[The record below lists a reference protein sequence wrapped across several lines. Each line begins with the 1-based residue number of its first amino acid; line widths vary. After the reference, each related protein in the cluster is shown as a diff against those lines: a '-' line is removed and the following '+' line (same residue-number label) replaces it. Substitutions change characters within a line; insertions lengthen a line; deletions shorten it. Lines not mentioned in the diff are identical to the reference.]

1 MFRVQFPRLK
11 RPRRNA
17 APIALVVVCL
27 SAAHVFAQKPQ
38 VISATNAPLSLSLT
52 TDANIVRACDNSGA
66 PQVQLTAKAISPGGN
81 PIKYKWTTSDGTI
94 IGEGPVVTWN
104 LAGLK
109 PGYHK
114 ASLDI
119 QSIGNDGTCQAFSSV
134 SVLVNPCAEVRPVCP
149 AIEISCPTNVAIDQ
163 PLTFTSR
170 YSGGVPANIAPVYNW
185 TVSAG
190 TIIEGQGTD
199 TIKVDTKGL
208 AGQSVTASLSMGG
221 YNLECAADCSVAI
234 PLPKREGFRFDEF
247 PDIARNDEKARL
259 DNFAI
264 ALQNDPSST
273 GYVIVYPGRTSKRAE
288 VQDHFGRVIDYLV
301 NSRNMDT
308 SRIRTIEGPKKDQLS
323 VQLWITPQGAAP
335 PNP

>member
-52 TDANIVRACDNSGA
+52 SDANIVRACDHGGA
-66 PQVQLTAKAISPGGN
+66 PQVQLTAKAVSPGGN

-170 YSGGVPANIAPVYNW
+170 YSGGVPANITPVYNW